1 VTPDEKRTEVGATG
15 WSPTNLHLEVHLINR
30 IVVLPVLLLLALA
43 VVAQETPIVVPEPPE
58 KGAFFFEVTT
68 QYLNFSQLDL
78 NGSMVLGNVEQVFY
92 IPRVKPSL
100 GFGVGFGRR
109 FRSGLW
115 SISYLVSGHDV
126 IFQSRDS
133 TAVSRLLQLN
143 SRTFLLKTSP
153 LRIFAHFGLNFP
165 WLKVRKN
172 AADNHGK
179 NFDATYLGVGANA
192 GAGLLLP
199 ISSRMFFSGS
209 LIYRF
214 IGYLYAQGPKQ
225 GIDVTDLFDD
235 RTGPRHRR
243 YLRAP
248 VFALE
253 LSLGYEL

>member
-1 VTPDEKRTEVGATG
+1 VTHDERRTEVGATG
-15 WSPTNLHLEVHLINR
+15 WSPTNLHPEVHLINR

-58 KGAFFFEVTT
+58 KGAFFFEATT

-78 NGSMVLGNVEQVFY
+78 NGSMVLGNVDQVFY

-126 IFQSRDS
+126 IFQGRDS
-133 TAVSRLLQLN
+133 TAVSR
-143 SRTFLLKTSP
+143 FLLKTSP
-153 LRIFAHFGLNFP
+153 LRICAHFGLNFP

-172 AADNHGK
+172 AADNNGK
-179 NFDATYLGVGANA
+179 IFDATYLGVGANA

-214 IGYLYAQGPKQ
+214 IGYLYAQGPKK

-248 VFALE
+248 IVALE

>member
-1 VTPDEKRTEVGATG
+1 MGKKC
-15 WSPTNLHLEVHLINR
+15 
-30 IVVLPVLLLLALA
+30 VVLILWLLALA

-115 SISYLVSGHDV
+115 SVSYLVSGHDV
-126 IFQSRDS
+126 TFQGRDG

-143 SRTFLLKTSP
+143 SRTYLLKTST

-165 WLKVRKN
+165 WLKVRNN
-172 AADNHGK
+172 AADKNGK
-179 NFDATYLGVGANA
+179 IFDATYLGVGANA
-192 GAGLLLP
+192 GAGVMTP

-214 IGYLYAQGPKQ
+214 IGYLYASGPGR

-248 VFALE
+248 VLALE

>member
-1 VTPDEKRTEVGATG
+1 MISGTWRPDPEDFPAYSRPGVPPIMKKKY
-15 WSPTNLHLEVHLINR
+15 
-30 IVVLPVLLLLALA
+30 VLSVLLLLALA
-43 VVAQETPIVVPEPPE
+43 AWAQEPPDAVPTATES
-58 KGAFFFEVTT
+58 GTFFFEVTT
-68 QYLNFSQLDL
+68 QYLSFNHRDLDG
-78 NGSMVLGNVEQVFY
+78 NMVLGNAEQVFY

-115 SISYLVSGHDV
+115 SVSYLISGHDV
-126 IFQSRDS
+126 TFQGRDG
-133 TAVSRLLQLN
+133 TAESRLLQLN

-153 LRIFAHFGLNFP
+153 VRIFVHFGLNFP

-172 AADNHGK
+172 AADK
-179 NFDATYLGVGANA
+179 NGQIFDATYLGVGVNA
-192 GAGLLLP
+192 GAGLLVP

-214 IGYLYAQGPKQ
+214 IGYLYANGPGP

-235 RTGPRHRR
+235 RTGSRHRR